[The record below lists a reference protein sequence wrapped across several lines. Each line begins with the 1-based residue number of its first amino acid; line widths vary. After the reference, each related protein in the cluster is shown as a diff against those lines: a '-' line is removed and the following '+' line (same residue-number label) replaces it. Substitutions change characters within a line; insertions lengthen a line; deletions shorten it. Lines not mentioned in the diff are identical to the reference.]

1 MTTNYRA
8 TSALTWTLASL
19 ATSSGLTVG
28 RCSAAYDNGTNKDD
42 GLGVSALITTGT
54 TPTAGSIEVWAFAQ
68 RADATWPEL
77 FTAAYT
83 GADGGFTINTRDALR
98 AGAVPV
104 GAVINDATSNRNYV
118 IRLRD
123 VAAQFGFAP
132 KQFALFGV
140 HSTVAALH
148 ATAGNHAGVVHPV
161 NFT

>member
-8 TSALTWTLASL
+8 TAALTWTLASL
-19 ATSSGLTVG
+19 ATSAGLTVG
-28 RCSAAYDNGTNKDD
+28 RCSTAYDNGTNKDD

-54 TPTAGSIEVWAFAQ
+54 TPTAGMIEVWAFAQ

-77 FTAAYT
+77 FTAAYVGT
-83 GADGGFTINTRDALR
+83 DGGFTVSSRDVLFP
-98 AGAVPV
+98 GAVLV
-104 GAVINDATSNRNYV
+104 GSAITDATSNRPYV

-140 HSTVAALH
+140 HSTVAALN
-148 ATAGNHAGVVHPV
+148 ATAGNHAGTVHPV
-161 NFT
+161 AFA